1 MDLRQTLSVLR
12 KEWWHIVRDRR
23 TALLVTLS
31 PVLFLI
37 VLAYSFSIEIKQV
50 SLAVMDQDMTPLSRR
65 YLATLTD
72 SGDLLTCCLASS
84 YAEIE
89 HWLVNG
95 KVKAAVV
102 IPPRFMDRADAGEAA
117 RVQVIVDGTDPST
130 AGHAITHIVSRTES
144 FSANVMSTSLDR
156 RGYPT
161 RGQTSP
167 VDLRLRTWYNPSLKY
182 IIGMVPA
189 LIGVVLGMPAISASL
204 AITREKEWGT
214 LEGLIAT
221 PIGRVELL
229 VGKLIPYIMSGMI
242 SVVLCAGVAVFWFG
256 VPFRG
261 SFLTYLVLS
270 ADFLLAT
277 LSIGLLISILVD
289 SQQAA
294 MIAALLAFLFPGFFL
309 SGILIPLS
317 AMGMMKME
325 AYMVPTTH
333 YVLINR
339 GIFLKG
345 VGLDAL
351 WPWAVALLVTGTAM
365 LILSLL
371 LFRKQLA

>member
-1 MDLRQTLSVLR
+1 MNLRQTFSILR

-31 PVLFLI
+31 PVMFLF

-50 SLAVMDQDMTPLSRR
+50 SLAVMDQDRTPLSRR
-65 YLATLTD
+65 YLAKLTD
-72 SGDLLTCCLASS
+72 SGDLVRCCTASN

-89 HWLVNG
+89 HWLVMG
-95 KVKAAVV
+95 RVKGAVIV
-102 IPPRFMDRADAGEAA
+102 PPDFMDRAESGQPAG
-117 RVQVIVDGTDPST
+117 VQIIVDGTDPNT
-130 AGHAITHIVSRTES
+130 AGHAITHIVSRTEN
-144 FSANVMSTSLDR
+144 FSANVMTASMER
-156 RGYPT
+156 RGYPVPS
-161 RGQTSP
+161 QMAP
-167 VDLRLRTWYNPSLKY
+167 VDLRLRIWYNPSLKY

-189 LIGVVLGMPAISASL
+189 LISVVLGMPAISASL

-221 PIGRVELL
+221 PIGRLELL
-229 VGKLIPYIMSGMI
+229 VGKLIPYVISGMI
-242 SVVLCAGVAVFWFG
+242 SVVLCAAVAVFWFS

-317 AMGMMKME
+317 AMGIMKME

-351 WPWAVALLVTGTAM
+351 WPWAVALLVIGVAM
-365 LILSLL
+365 LILSML
-371 LFRKQLA
+371 LFRKRLA